1 MNFGAFLGSAGGGG
15 GICSVL
21 VRSWKQVQPFFVSLL
36 AGFEW
41 HSEKWVEVHLTIFVP
56 LYRV

>member
-21 VRSWKQVQPFFVSLL
+21 VRRGKQVQPFFVSLL

-41 HSEKWVEVHLTIFVP
+41 HSE
-56 LYRV
+56 